1 MLLSQKRN
9 HNKITL
15 EVYEM
20 SKIIGIDLGT
30 TNSEAAYIEAGK
42 SIVIKSVEG
51 QPYFPS
57 VVAFTKTGEMLV
69 GEAAKRQA
77 VTNTEGT
84 VQRIKRKMG
93 TNEKVTLR
101 GKTYTP
107 QQISAFILQ
116 KIKKDA
122 EDFLGEKIPDAVI
135 TVPAYFNDDQRQATK
150 DAGAIAGFNVKR
162 IINEPTAAALAY
174 GLDKEGDQKIAVYDF
189 GGGTLDVTIMEV
201 GGGVFEVLS
210 TSGDTQLGGSDMDR
224 ALVDYIA
231 EEFKKKHGVDL
242 RKEPKTLQRVLEAAE
257 TAKIELSSTLQTD
270 INLPYI
276 YVVTGEPKH
285 LEIKLTR
292 AKLEEIISP
301 IVQRSEKPCRQALQD
316 AKLKPEDIDHVVLVG
331 GVTRMQMVQKKVEA
345 IFKQKPKREVDPMEC
360 VAIGAAIQAGVL
372 SGDIEKDIVL
382 LDVTPLTLII
392 ETLGGVATPL
402 IERNTTVPT
411 KKSKV
416 FSTAADNQTSVE
428 INVLQGER
436 PMASDNKTLGRFHLD
451 GILPAPRGLPQIEV
465 AFDID
470 VNGIMNVS
478 AKDLGT
484 GKEQSIRITGSTKLS
499 DAEIDR
505 MKKEAK
511 EHEEEDKKRKEKIE
525 IRNIADSLVNSTE
538 KALQELKDKFSS
550 EDKENLEKALKEL
563 QEALT
568 GDDTDKIKEK
578 TDALTQAFQ
587 KASTTIYQQAA
598 QQQQQQPGQ
607 DTTQGDSWQGQPSDD
622 DSTINADY
630 KVKGEKKKK
639 KNEDTE

>member
-1 MLLSQKRN
+1 MA
-9 HNKITL
+9 
-15 EVYEM
+15 
-20 SKIIGIDLGT
+20 KIIGIDLGT
-30 TNSEAAYIEAGK
+30 TNSEGAYIEAGK
-42 SIVIKSVEG
+42 PVVVKSAEG

-84 VQRIKRKMG
+84 IQRIKRKMG
-93 TNEKVTLR
+93 TNEKIKIR

-122 EDFLGEKIPDAVI
+122 EDFLGETVKDAVI

-174 GLDKEGDQKIAVYDF
+174 GLDKKEDQKIAVYDF

-210 TSGDTQLGGSDMDR
+210 TSGDTQLGGSDMDQ

-231 EEFKKKHGVDL
+231 GEFKKQHTIDL
-242 RKEPKTLQRVLEAAE
+242 RKDPKTLQRILEAAE
-257 TAKIELSSTLQTD
+257 TAKIELSSTLQTE

-276 YVVTGEPKH
+276 TVVEGQPTH
-285 LEIKLTR
+285 LEMKLSR
-292 AKLEEIISP
+292 AKLEEIIGP
-301 IVQRSEKPCRQALQD
+301 IVNRSERPCQQALQD
-316 AKLKPEDIDHVVLVG
+316 AKLKPQEVDHVVLVG
-331 GVTRMQMVQKKVEA
+331 GVTRMPLVQKKVEE
-345 IFKQKPKREVDPMEC
+345 IFHQKPKREVDPMEC

-382 LDVTPLTLII
+382 LDVTPLTLSV
-392 ETLGGVATPL
+392 ETLGGVATSL
-402 IERNTTVPT
+402 IDRNTTVPT
-411 KKSKV
+411 RKTKI

-436 PMASDNKTLGRFHLD
+436 PMAADNKSLGRFHLD
-451 GILPAPRGLPQIEV
+451 GILPAPRGLPQIDV
-465 AFDID
+465 TFDID
-470 VNGIMNVS
+470 VNGILSVS

-499 DAEIDR
+499 DAEIER

-525 IRNIADSLVNSTE
+525 IRNNADSLVSSTE
-538 KALQELKDKFSS
+538 KTLVELKDKFSAD
-550 EDKENLEKALKEL
+550 DKENLENALKEL
-563 QEALT
+563 REALT

-587 KASTTIYQQAA
+587 KASTAIYQQAA
-598 QQQQQQPGQ
+598 QQYQQQQPGQ
-607 DTTQGDSWQGQPSDD
+607 GTGQEDAWKGHPSDD
-622 DSTINADY
+622 DTIDADY
-630 KVKGEKKKK
+630 KVKGEKDKKK
-639 KNEDTE
+639 KKDDE

>member
-1 MLLSQKRN
+1 
-9 HNKITL
+9 
-15 EVYEM
+15 M

-30 TNSEAAYIEAGK
+30 TNSEAAYVEAGK
-42 SIVIKSVEG
+42 PVVIKSAEG

-57 VVAFTKTGEMLV
+57 VVAFTKAGEMLV

-93 TNEKVTLR
+93 TNEKIKIR

-122 EDFLGEKIPDAVI
+122 EDFLGEKVTEAVI

-174 GLDKEGDQKIAVYDF
+174 GLDKEGDHKIAVYDF
-189 GGGTLDVTIMEV
+189 GGGTLDVTLMEV
-201 GGGVFEVLS
+201 GGGVFEVLA
-210 TSGDTQLGGSDMDR
+210 TNGDTQLGGSDMDQ

-231 EEFKKKHGVDL
+231 KEFQKQHTTDL
-242 RKEPKTLQRVLEAAE
+242 RKDPKTLQRILEAAE

-276 YVVTGEPKH
+276 TVVNGDPKH
-285 LEIKLTR
+285 LELKLTR
-292 AKLEEIISP
+292 AKFEEIIGP
-301 IVQRSEKPCRQALQD
+301 IVQRSRQPCHQALKD
-316 AKLKPEDIDHVVLVG
+316 AKLKAQDIDHVVLVG
-331 GVTRMQMVQKKVEA
+331 GTTRIPLVQKTVEE
-345 IFKQKPKREVDPMEC
+345 IFGKKPKREVDPMEC
-360 VAIGAAIQAGVL
+360 VAIGAAIQAGVM
-372 SGDIEKDIVL
+372 SGDIDKDIVL
-382 LDVTPLTLII
+382 LDVTPLTLSV

-402 IERNTTVPT
+402 IDRNTTVPT

-428 INVLQGER
+428 INILQGER
-436 PMASDNKTLGRFHLD
+436 PLAADNKSLGRFHLD

-470 VNGIMNVS
+470 VNGILNVS

-499 DAEIDR
+499 DSEIER
-505 MKKEAK
+505 MRKEAK
-511 EHEEEDKKRKEKIE
+511 EHEAEDKKRKEKIE
-525 IRNIADSLVNSTE
+525 IRNTADAMVHSTE
-538 KALQELKDKFSS
+538 KTLEELKDKFSA
-550 EDKENLEKALKEL
+550 EDKQNLENALKEL
-563 QEALT
+563 REALA
-568 GDDTDKIKEK
+568 GDDSDIIKEK

-598 QQQQQQPGQ
+598 QQHQQQPGQ
-607 DTTQGDSWQGQPSDD
+607 DAGSGNSWKGHPSDD

-639 KNEDTE
+639 NDEDS

>member
-1 MLLSQKRN
+1 
-9 HNKITL
+9 
-15 EVYEM
+15 
-20 SKIIGIDLGT
+20 
-30 TNSEAAYIEAGK
+30 
-42 SIVIKSVEG
+42 
-51 QPYFPS
+51 
-57 VVAFTKTGEMLV
+57 
-69 GEAAKRQA
+69 
-77 VTNTEGT
+77 
-84 VQRIKRKMG
+84 
-93 TNEKVTLR
+93 
-101 GKTYTP
+101 
-107 QQISAFILQ
+107 ISAFILQ

-122 EDFLGEKIPDAVI
+122 EDFLGEKITDAVI

-301 IVQRSEKPCRQALQD
+301 IVQRSEKPCNQALHD
-316 AKLKPEDIDHVVLVG
+316 AKLKPEEIDHVVLVG
-331 GVTRMQMVQKKVEA
+331 GVTRMQLVQKKVEE

-360 VAIGAAIQAGVL
+360 VAVGAAIQAGVM
-372 SGDIEKDIVL
+372 SGDIDKDIVL
-382 LDVTPLTLII
+382 LDVTPLTLSI

-436 PMASDNKTLGRFHLD
+436 PMAADNKSLGRFHLD

-465 AFDID
+465 SFDID

-484 GKEQSIRITGSTKLS
+484 GKEQSIHITGSTKLS
-499 DAEIDR
+499 DSEIER
-505 MKKEAK
+505 MRKEAK
-511 EHEEEDKKRKEKIE
+511 EHEEDDKKRKEKIE
-525 IRNIADSLVNSTE
+525 IRNTADSLMHSTE
-538 KALQELKDKFSS
+538 KALVELKDKFSS

-563 QEALT
+563 REALT
-568 GDDTDKIKEK
+568 GDDTDVIKAK
-578 TDALTQAFQ
+578 TDALTQVFQ
-587 KASTTIYQQAA
+587 KASTAIYQQAA
-598 QQQQQQPGQ
+598 QQYQQQSGQ
-607 DTTQGDSWQGQPSDD
+607 GQTQGESWQGQPSDD
-622 DSTINADY
+622 DTINADY

-639 KNEDTE
+639 DTEDS